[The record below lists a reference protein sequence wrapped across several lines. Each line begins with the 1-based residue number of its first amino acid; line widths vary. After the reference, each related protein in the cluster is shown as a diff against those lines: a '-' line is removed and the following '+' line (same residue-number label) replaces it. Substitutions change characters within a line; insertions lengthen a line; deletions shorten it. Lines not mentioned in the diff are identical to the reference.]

1 MAIAPAD
8 RFDPH
13 GLKKTRMQLT
23 SAVARIARRTTSWDR
38 PGFVFSFALVAAACV
53 VLYRLLDDVDIEKI
67 AAALR
72 AIPMRAIITAFLL
85 IAPSYFTLTF
95 YDFFALR
102 VIGHAHIP
110 YRTAALTGFLSYT
123 IGHNI
128 GAAVF
133 SGGLVRFRMYR
144 RWGLGLIDIAKIA
157 FMTRLTFWLGNAV
170 ALGIGLIYA
179 PEIASTI
186 NQLPAAANRE
196 LAVAALAARGLPH
209 VALPVS
215 ARDRPQWLASNSAG
229 CMAGPMA

>member
-1 MAIAPAD
+1 
-8 RFDPH
+8 
-13 GLKKTRMQLT
+13 MQLT
-23 SAVARIARRTTSWDR
+23 SAVARIARRTTSWDS

-53 VLYRLLDDVDIEKI
+53 VLYRLLDDVDVLKT

-133 SGGLVRFRMYR
+133 SGGLVRLRMYR

-157 FMTRLTFWLGNAV
+157 FMTRLTF
-170 ALGIGLIYA
+170 
-179 PEIASTI
+179 
-186 NQLPAAANRE
+186 
-196 LAVAALAARGLPH
+196 
-209 VALPVS
+209 
-215 ARDRPQWLASNSAG
+215 
-229 CMAGPMA
+229 

>member
-1 MAIAPAD
+1 MAIASAD

-13 GLKKTRMQLT
+13 GLKKTRMQLA
-23 SAVARIARRTTSWDR
+23 SAVARIARRTTSWDS

-53 VLYRLLDDVDIEKI
+53 VLYRLLDDVDVEKI

-85 IAPSYFTLTF
+85 IAASYFTLTF

-128 GAAVF
+128 GATVF

-144 RWGLGLIDIAKIA
+144 RGD
-157 FMTRLTFWLGNAV
+157 
-170 ALGIGLIYA
+170 
-179 PEIASTI
+179 
-186 NQLPAAANRE
+186 
-196 LAVAALAARGLPH
+196 
-209 VALPVS
+209 
-215 ARDRPQWLASNSAG
+215 
-229 CMAGPMA
+229 